1 MSAVFL
7 SAVHDII
14 KYESKIIQTIYLKV
28 FNENWNKIKE
38 QAFANFKNK
47 TGFSYL
53 DLPKKNKTLK
63 ISVI

>member
-38 QAFANFKNK
+38 QALLI
-47 TGFSYL
+47 S
-53 DLPKKNKTLK
+53 K
-63 ISVI
+63 IKLVFYI